1 MAGLNISIAFFVTMV
16 AICEICR
23 RLPKRRCPS
32 GLYQSIV
39 KEFAASLQLASCC
52 QELRMLVEI
61 GPWGGGFGP
70 DVVMTLLFLLF
81 LVHGVSFDGASSN
94 PCVSLQEFLTKDS
107 SCLST
112 LGKLVTQYA
121 GMETAKV
128 LTTRYWT
135 WELTDFHMIQNL
147 MAQDCSSPLHSSVS
161 QGMFVEAVCALLF
174 HFTLLRLHH
183 SRAIYRVPAVA
194 LVVTVLAYTAGPYTA
209 AFFNP
214 TLALTLTFHCS
225 GVTLLENITVYC
237 LGPIVGMVIAIFLYH
252 GNIPRLFK
260 RNLLYNPKSK
270 YRTPKGKAAS
280 SKQDEAKGPQ
290 APKRGQP
297 KSTPDLGHRTE

>member
-1 MAGLNISIAFFVTMV
+1 MAGLNISIAFFVSMV
-16 AICEICR
+16 AICEVCR
-23 RLPKRRCPS
+23 RLPKRLCPS
-32 GLYQSIV
+32 GLYQSVV

-70 DVVMTLLFLLF
+70 DVVLTLLFLLF
-81 LVHGVSFDGASSN
+81 LTHGLSFAGASGNPSVSF
-94 PCVSLQEFLTKDS
+94 QEFLTKDS

-112 LGKLVTQYA
+112 LGKVISQYA
-121 GMETAKV
+121 GMEAAKV
-128 LTTRYWT
+128 LTTRYWA

-174 HFTLLRLHH
+174 HFTLLRFHH
-183 SRAIYRVPAVA
+183 SHAMYRVPAVA
-194 LVVTVLAYTAGPYTA
+194 LIVTVLAYTAGPYTA

-237 LGPIVGMVIAIFLYH
+237 LGPIVGMVVAVFLYH
-252 GNIPRLFK
+252 GNIPLLFQ
-260 RNLLYNPKSK
+260 RNLLYYQKSK
-270 YRTPKGKAAS
+270 YRTPKGKVAS
-280 SKQDEAKGPQ
+280 LKQDEAKDLWD
-290 APKRGQP
+290 PKKGQP
-297 KSTPDLGHRTE
+297 RSKPDHGHRTE